1 MFIEKPKNLTYFGVF
16 LCATLSVLRRY
27 ILVISFIDI
36 YTHIYADMYV
46 CAL

>member
-1 MFIEKPKNLTYFGVF
+1 MFVEKPKNLTYFGVC
-16 LCATLSVLRRY
+16 LCATLSVLKRY

-36 YTHIYADMYV
+36 YTHIYAGMYV